1 MAESLLQIFQRHRD
15 CFDFTKEPDWQA
27 SAEARQLCNDRQRE
41 REQAANE
48 YVSGIVTANEKWPED
63 INADVSELALSFQ
76 RILSKA
82 ERKAYQDAAGQFLLY
97 VASALREH
105 RVMQLSPVTRYMMG
119 RSEKAMNVVSGLSGD
134 EAKRKYQSMK
144 EQGFDHVQIF
154 PTDAYPA
161 TYSVFGYKPQNNAH
175 SGSNGVGEC
184 NTTDTKE
191 TPPAAKDEPKTP
203 PNGIWLQGKP
213 NEVLN
218 EAVNCGLA
226 EKKGDSYYWICGNQE
241 KGWQVGLY
249 GYFAL
254 SVCTRL
260 GWLKGKNNNRI
271 DWMKF
276 QSVFTNHFDILGT
289 AKQTVYDFKRGNNI
303 PTLYYKVDDLIKKVF
318 GVENSL
324 TVKE

>member
-1 MAESLLQIFQRHRD
+1 MALTLLQIFQRHLD
-15 CFDFTKEPDWQA
+15 CFDFTKEPDWQT

-48 YVSGIVTANEKWPED
+48 YVSGIVTSYEKWPED
-63 INADVSELALSFQ
+63 INEDVRELALSFQ
-76 RILSKA
+76 RILSKE

-134 EAKRKYQSMK
+134 EAKREYQSMK
-144 EQGFDHVQIF
+144 EQGFGYVLKI

-161 TYSVFGYKPQNNAH
+161 TYTVFGYKPQNNAN
-175 SGSNGVGEC
+175 SGSNGVGAG

-203 PNGIWLQGKP
+203 PNDIWLQGKP
-213 NEVLN
+213 KDILD

-226 EKKGDSYYWICGNQE
+226 EKKDDSYYWIRRGKN
-241 KGWQVGLY
+241 GWQVGLY
-249 GYFAL
+249 GYFCL
-254 SVCTRL
+254 SVCTHL
-260 GWLKGKNNNRI
+260 GWLKGKDCNRV
-271 DWMKF
+271 DWKKF
-276 QSVFTNHFDILGT
+276 QGVFINHDEILGT
-289 AKQTVYDFKRGNNI
+289 AKQVVHDVKKSNNI
-303 PTLYYKVDDLIKKVF
+303 PLLCKKVDELIESVF

-324 TVKE
+324 TVTE